1 MSSVDWKKLKG
12 PEIDAMIHHA
22 VRHDGKDV
30 RYRNSY
36 IDKEKTHLNYVI
48 GPQMGRRFDGTKGLD
63 EAQRLKRGLL
73 AYSLFETYG
82 LPLDIIEDEVRVDKA
97 GFQLLSEMQREK
109 NRRSYKCKDAVYGSN

>member
-12 PEIDAMIHHA
+12 PEIDAMIYHA

-48 GPQMGRRFDGTKGLD
+48 GPQMGRRFDGTKGRD
-63 EAQRLKRGLL
+63 EAHVCLRYELNENFAEIK
-73 AYSLFETYG
+73 
-82 LPLDIIEDEVRVDKA
+82 
-97 GFQLLSEMQREK
+97 
-109 NRRSYKCKDAVYGSN
+109 